1 MTDSTATARR
11 TSYAEVFA
19 VAEFRV
25 LFCGNVAMILSETM
39 RMLAL
44 ALIVFA
50 ATDSAFLSAFAY
62 TAGFLPEVVGGAF
75 LLSLADRLPPRAAI
89 VAGAVVRTLTT
100 LALAALPLSV
110 PAALGLVLAVSVV
123 RPVFGAAASGLVSE
137 VLDGDRYVL
146 GRSAFTVAM
155 SVAQIASLGAGGAV
169 LAWLGPHAVLYVS
182 AAIAAAGGVWSLV
195 GLRPRPPRRSGG
207 RTTVVAESLRRSREL
222 LAVPRIRTLLFAFW
236 VPVSLLTGAE
246 SLAVAYA
253 KSRGYDPD
261 LGTVLLASMPI
272 GMLVGNYIVGR
283 WLAPAR
289 RERLAVVLAAVLGGA
304 LIPIALPVPM
314 WLAFVFFAVASAG
327 LAYELGLQRMFVDA
341 LPDDARGQGFG
352 LLSTGMMAGQGVGAL
367 AVGGLAEVT
376 GPGLAVAAAGGVALV
391 AALLVRS
398 ARRSTG

>member
-1 MTDSTATARR
+1 MTRSTATAQR

-25 LFCGNVAMILSETM
+25 LFCGNVMMILSETM

-44 ALIVFA
+44 SLLVFA

-89 VAGAVVRTLTT
+89 VTGACLRTLTT

-110 PAALGLVLAVSVV
+110 PAALGLVLVVSVV

-137 VLDGDRYVL
+137 VLEGDRYVL

-155 SVAQIASLGAGGAV
+155 SVAQVVSLGAGGAV
-169 LAWLGPHAVLYVS
+169 LAALGPHAVLYVS
-182 AAIAAAGGVWSLV
+182 AVIAAAGGLWSLI
-195 GLRPRPPRRSGG
+195 GLRPRPARLAGTGG
-207 RTTVVAESLRRSREL
+207 TVVAESLRRSRDL
-222 LAVPRIRTLLFAFW
+222 LSDRRIRTLLFAFW
-236 VPVSLLTGAE
+236 LPVSLLTGAE
-246 SLAVAYA
+246 SIAIAYA
-253 KSRGYDPD
+253 QSRGYDPG

-272 GMLVGNYIVGR
+272 GMLVGNYVVGR
-283 WLAPAR
+283 WLPPAR
-289 RERLAVVLAAVLGGA
+289 RERVAVWLAALLGGA
-304 LIPIALPVPM
+304 LIPIAVPVPM
-314 WLAFVFFAVASAG
+314 WLAFALFAIASAG

-352 LLSTGMMAGQGVGAL
+352 LLSTGMMAGQGAGAL
-367 AVGGLAEVT
+367 AVGGLAEAT
-376 GPGLAVAAAGGVALV
+376 GPGVAIAAAGAVALL
-391 AALLVRS
+391 AALLVGA
-398 ARRSTG
+398 ARRTAG